1 MNCIWS
7 RLYILIV
14 LADNLLTI
22 VKESQK
28 FIKTSNS
35 KYVYRNELAKASF
48 AHDSGDSDSEDLV
61 KRTISR

>member
-1 MNCIWS
+1 M
-7 RLYILIV
+7 IV
-14 LADNLLTI
+14 LVDNLLTI

-48 AHDSGDSDSEDLV
+48 AHDSGDSDNKDLV